1 MQKLVLLIAC
11 LLFLH
16 SKELFKSAICML
28 CYNCFTAILKI
39 MHTLVSL
46 YVLHPVFGAELTSGT
61 FIIIVIYC
69 LLFHNVQF
77 VVITPC

>member
-46 YVLHPVFGAELTSGT
+46 YAYPVFGAELTSGA

-77 VVITPC
+77 VAITPC